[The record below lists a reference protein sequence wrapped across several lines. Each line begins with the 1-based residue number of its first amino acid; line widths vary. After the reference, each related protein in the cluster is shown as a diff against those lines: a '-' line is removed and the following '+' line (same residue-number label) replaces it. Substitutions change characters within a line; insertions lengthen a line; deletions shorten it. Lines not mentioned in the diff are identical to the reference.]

1 MKKHSTAEQKQQ
13 LKSFRHE
20 IAVLKRKG
28 LLDKKYDARSVTP
41 TKYLKSQVKAFS
53 NVLEGTAQTVK
64 VSKAKQAYYKAQGYS
79 VKKGRVVVPV
89 AANEK
94 VLGTH
99 GDFRV
104 KTTGE
109 FGSLTRIDLG
119 LSKNDIALW
128 KDQLLKR
135 KVKLKPGESIY
146 FQFYGNN
153 SYQTFQNFEQLLF
166 YFEQYT
172 TVDDVERKGS
182 PEDHMNLIEN
192 IVIYRID
199 RDSTKPPRQS
209 LSEEAFEAR
218 RAVRAERKQKYL
230 DRMTPERRDVY
241 NRERAEQERERRERN
256 KKKQTPDQIEAAK
269 KKARERAKKSYRDR
283 SGTNGKKGTSGN

>member
-1 MKKHSTAEQKQQ
+1 MS
-13 LKSFRHE
+13 
-20 IAVLKRKG
+20 
-28 LLDKKYDARSVTP
+28 KKYDARSATP
-41 TKYLKSQVKAFS
+41 TKYLNSVIKAFS

-64 VSKAKQAYYKAQGYS
+64 VSKPKQAYYKEQGFT
-79 VKKGRVVVPV
+79 VRNGRVVVPV
-89 AANEK
+89 APNEK

-128 KDQLLKR
+128 KEQLLKR
-135 KVKLKPGESIY
+135 QVKLKPGESIY

-153 SYQTFQNFEQLLF
+153 SYQTFQDFEQLLF

-209 LSEEAFEAR
+209 LSDEAVEAR
-218 RAVRAERKQKYL
+218 RTVRAERKQKYI
-230 DRMTPERRDVY
+230 DRMTPERREVY

-256 KKKQTPDQIEAAK
+256 KKKQTPEQIEAAK
-269 KKARERAKKSYRDR
+269 QKARERAKKSYRDR
-283 SGTNGKKGTSGN
+283 SKSNGKKGTSGN